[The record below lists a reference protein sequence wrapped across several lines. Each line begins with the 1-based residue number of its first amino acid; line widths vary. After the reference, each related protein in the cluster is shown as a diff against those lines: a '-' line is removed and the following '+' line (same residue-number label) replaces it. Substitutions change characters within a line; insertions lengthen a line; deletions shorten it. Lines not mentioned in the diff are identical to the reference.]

1 MSTVLK
7 LVRFSAVSWWSVLS
21 AILVVTLIL
30 GPFTFAGDAHAA
42 DHHASSSVSH
52 EDHPAQDDHSDVG
65 DALTHCGSP
74 SCAPSNVGASTSAL
88 AATLASIGLKLSVGD
103 DALLRSLYLDCD
115 PPVPRGALS

>member
-1 MSTVLK
+1 M
-7 LVRFSAVSWWSVLS
+7 LS

-30 GPFTFAGDAHAA
+30 GPFTFVGGALAA

-52 EDHPAQDDHSDVG
+52 DGHPAQDDPSDIG

-88 AATLASIGLKLSVGD
+88 AATFASIGRQLSGRD

-115 PPVPRGALS
+115 PPVPRGEIS

>member
-1 MSTVLK
+1 MNTVLK

-52 EDHPAQDDHSDVG
+52 EGHPAQDYPSDIG

-74 SCAPSNVGASTSAL
+74 SCAPSNVSASTSAL
-88 AATLASIGLKLSVGD
+88 AATLASVGRQLSVGD
-103 DALLRSLYLDCD
+103 DALLCSLYLDCD
-115 PPVPRGALS
+115 PPVPRGDLS

>member
-1 MSTVLK
+1 MSTALK
-7 LVRFSAVSWWSVLS
+7 IVRFSAVSWWSVLS

-52 EDHPAQDDHSDVG
+52 DGHPAQDDRSDIG

-74 SCAPSNVGASTSAL
+74 SCAPSNVGASTCAL
-88 AATLASIGLKLSVGD
+88 AATLASVGRQLSVGD
-103 DALLRSLYLDCD
+103 DALLRSLYLDGD
-115 PPVPRGALS
+115 PPVPRGGLS

>member
-1 MSTVLK
+1 MSTALK
-7 LVRFSAVSWWSVLS
+7 IVRFSSVSWWSVLS

-52 EDHPAQDDHSDVG
+52 EGHPAQDDPSDIG

-74 SCAPSNVGASTSAL
+74 SCAPSNVGASACAL
-88 AATLASIGLKLSVGD
+88 AVTLASVDLPLSVGD
-103 DALLRSLYLDCD
+103 GALLQSLYLDCD
-115 PPVPRGALS
+115 PPVPRGDIS